1 MKLGSVNMIH
11 IYYIIRS
18 MNKINI
24 LDEEVT
30 KDLIDYL
37 VKRGYDC
44 ENLMELSSKKGGYRR
59 AIHMI

>member
-1 MKLGSVNMIH
+1 
-11 IYYIIRS
+11 

>member
-18 MNKINI
+18 LNKINI
-24 LDEEVT
+24 LEEEVT

-37 VKRGYDC
+37 VKRGYDG